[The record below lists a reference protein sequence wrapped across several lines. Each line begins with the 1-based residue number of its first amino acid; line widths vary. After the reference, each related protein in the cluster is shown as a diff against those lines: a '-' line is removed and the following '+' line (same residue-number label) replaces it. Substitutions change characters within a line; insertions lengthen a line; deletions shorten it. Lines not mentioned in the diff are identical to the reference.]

1 MKTGYR
7 GLRLAATLL
16 LACQMRLRVYGVE
29 HIPRSGAVLL
39 VANHLGAIDP
49 VAIAVRIPRM
59 VRILAKAEL
68 FTLPVLGGLARL
80 GAVMP
85 IRRGESD
92 REALRMVVDQLWD
105 GQAALVFP
113 EGTFRRVPEPAAMAP
128 VKPGAAWL
136 ALRTGATVVPVGIWG
151 TERVWHP
158 SRGWKLWHR
167 PRVYVVF
174 GEPYVVKPRQGVPT
188 KSAIAESA
196 AEMARRIASL
206 VPAEYRGYY
215 GTGEAAVAP
224 SWDGALAAHSNARP

>member
-1 MKTGYR
+1 MKIGYR

-16 LACQMRLRVYGVE
+16 LACQTRLRVYGVE
-29 HIPRSGAVLL
+29 RIPRSGAVLL

-49 VAIAVRIPRM
+49 VAIALRIPRM
-59 VRILAKAEL
+59 VRILAKAEIL
-68 FTLPVLGGLARL
+68 TFPVLGRLARL
-80 GAVMP
+80 GEVIP

-92 REALRMVVDQLWD
+92 REALRTVVDQLWD

-113 EGTFRRVPEPAAMAP
+113 EGTFRRVPEPAAMAA

-151 TERVWHP
+151 TESVWHP
-158 SRGWKLWHR
+158 SRGWKPWHR
-167 PRVYVVF
+167 PHVYVVF

-188 KSAIAESA
+188 KTAVAASA
-196 AEMARRIASL
+196 AEMARHIASL

-215 GTGEAAVAP
+215 GSGEAVGAP
-224 SWDGALAAHSNARP
+224 SWDGAVVEHSTARS

>member
-1 MKTGYR
+1 MKIGYR

-29 HIPRSGAVLL
+29 RIPQSGAVLL

-49 VAIAVRIPRM
+49 VAIAVKIPRM
-59 VRILAKAEL
+59 VRILAKAEI
-68 FTLPVLGGLARL
+68 FTFPVLGGLARL

-92 REALRMVVDQLWD
+92 REALRAIVDQLWD

-128 VKPGAAWL
+128 VKAGAAWL

-167 PRVYVVF
+167 PHVHVVF
-174 GEPYVVKPRQGVPT
+174 GEPYVLKPRPGVPT

-215 GTGEAAVAP
+215 GTDEAAVAP
-224 SWDGALAAHSNARP
+224 SWEGAVAAHSNARS

>member
-1 MKTGYR
+1 MKIGYR

-16 LACQMRLRVYGVE
+16 LACQTRLRVYGVE
-29 HIPRSGAVLL
+29 RIPRSGAVLL

-49 VAIAVRIPRM
+49 VAIALRIPRM
-59 VRILAKAEL
+59 VRILAKAEIL
-68 FTLPVLGGLARL
+68 TFPVLGGLARL
-80 GAVMP
+80 GAVIP

-92 REALRMVVDQLWD
+92 REALRTVVDQLWD

-113 EGTFRRVPEPAAMAP
+113 EGTFRRVPEPAAMAA

-158 SRGWKLWHR
+158 SRGWMLWHR
-167 PRVYVVF
+167 PHVYVVF
-174 GEPYVVKPRQGVPT
+174 GEPYLVKPRQGVPT
-188 KSAIAESA
+188 KTAIAESA

-215 GTGEAAVAP
+215 GSGEAGGAP
-224 SWDGALAAHSNARP
+224 AWDGAVVAHSSARV